1 MIGIFTNFV
10 IMDLIAQI
18 RMGTSL
24 CPGLCPW
31 GHGGIGDVSALH
43 YWYMRDGSD
52 GFQKKA
58 DEQISVSEQENSQV
72 RFFLINLPH
81 KVKMQYTVHNT
92 TNWTKNASPSRES
105 LKNGRTDIS
114 QSTNLPREI
123 CETF

>member
-1 MIGIFTNFV
+1 MIQCDSFICTNFV
-10 IMDLIAQI
+10 TMDLIAQI

-72 RFFLINLPH
+72 RSFFDKSAP
-81 KVKMQYTVHNT
+81 QS
-92 TNWTKNASPSRES
+92 KNANVHFTSHIPTF
-105 LKNGRTDIS
+105 L
-114 QSTNLPREI
+114 LP
-123 CETF
+123 